1 MAFNQIN
8 LTEQSKKTLARVDSI
23 VNDKPTSTASD
34 RVNEALSLLSSI
46 IKHLDEESFANVT
59 GYSKF

>member
-8 LTEQSKKTLARVDSI
+8 LTEQSKRTLKRVAYI

-34 RVNEALSLLSSI
+34 RVNEGLSLL
-46 IKHLDEESFANVT
+46 ESFLKGLDDESFQQVT
-59 GYSKF
+59 GYSK